1 MYIYV
6 MPILLLDRQCCQ
18 PISPTS
24 LSLRAKFSKLHS
36 ATLSLVCQHVLSKN
50 LITFF
55 SKVSTGIL
63 VAGGIQFQIWK

>member
-1 MYIYV
+1 MH
-6 MPILLLDRQCCQ
+6 ILLLDRQCCQ
-18 PISPTS
+18 PFSPTS
-24 LSLRAKFSKLHS
+24 LSLRANFSMIHS
-36 ATLSLVCQHVLSKN
+36 ATVSLVCQQVLSKN